1 MILVTGGAGY
11 IGSHFVKAYLD
22 SNPEARLAVLDN
34 LSTGHV
40 EALAMHGKR
49 VQFYQANLSDTAAL
63 HQLFTENEITAVV
76 HFAASCYVYQSELT
90 PLAYFENNVANSIKL
105 FDAMENHG
113 VRKVVFSSSCATY
126 GQLRFSPISEN
137 HPQEPINVYG
147 LTKLMVEQVLR
158 SLARR
163 SNWSAIA
170 LRYFNVAGAS
180 DSALIGESHAI
191 ETHVIPNLLKAA
203 RGENE
208 IFELYGDDYDTADGT
223 CVRDYVHVDDL
234 ARGHLQALAKLDSLK
249 GFEAVNL
256 GSGTGFSVRQLVD
269 LAQTVSGKQI
279 PVRICSR
286 RDGDPPQLFTTIS
299 HAKDFLDWEPVHTI
313 EEMMLSAWRWETN
326 RRF

>member
-22 SNPEARLAVLDN
+22 SSPEARIVVLDN

-40 EALAMHGKR
+40 EALAIHGNR
-49 VQFYQANLSDTAAL
+49 VQFCQADLCDTTAL
-63 HQLFTENEITAVV
+63 HQLFSKNEITAVV
-76 HFAASCYVYQSELT
+76 HFAASCYVYESELT

-105 FDAMENHG
+105 FDAMESHG
-113 VRKVVFSSSCATY
+113 VRKIVFASSCATY
-126 GQLRFSPISEN
+126 GQLRFAPITES
-137 HPQEPINVYG
+137 HPQDPINVYG

-180 DSALIGESHAI
+180 DSTLIGESREI
-191 ETHVIPNLLKAA
+191 ETHVIPNLLKTA

-208 IFELYGDDYDTADGT
+208 VFELYGDDYDTADGT

-234 ARGHLQALAKLDSLK
+234 AEGHLQALAKLDAFT

-269 LAQTVSGKQI
+269 LAQSVSGKQI
-279 PVRICSR
+279 PVRVCNR

-299 HAKDFLDWEPVHTI
+299 HAKDFLDWTPVL
-313 EEMMLSAWRWETN
+313 MLSAWRWETN